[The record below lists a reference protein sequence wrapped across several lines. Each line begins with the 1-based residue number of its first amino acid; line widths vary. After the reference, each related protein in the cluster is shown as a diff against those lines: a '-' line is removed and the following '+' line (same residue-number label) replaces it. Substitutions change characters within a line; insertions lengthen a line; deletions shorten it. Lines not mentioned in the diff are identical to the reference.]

1 MARNRKLRGKW
12 QIGCIDKN
20 GRYAYC
26 STCTMA
32 GKPHRCNAYRG
43 PANAFRFENRKL
55 TTSICEPDRFV
66 DIGTGYDLNT
76 HKYTFA
82 GPDDPRRG
90 LKHAATR

>member
-32 GKPHRCNAYRG
+32 GQPHRCNAYRG
-43 PANAFRFENRKL
+43 PANAFLFENRKL
-55 TTSICEPDRFV
+55 TFREPDRFV
-66 DIGTGYDLNT
+66 VIGTGYDLQT
-76 HKYTFA
+76 DKYTFA
-82 GPDDPRRG
+82 NLDDPRRG
-90 LKHAATR
+90 LKRASTQ